1 VCWDEVLL
9 VRPDTLFGPAVYTGL
24 AASAEMSALRPLSA
38 RRRNSEP
45 PGLPC
50 RGRPLPDLSG
60 NDRVGERRPGEWH
73 AVCPGSR
80 RKREATGRLSSINP
94 VGKVPV
100 RRSGCYLGRRQ
111 VASLDRRIS
120 TGTNPGR
127 GSIMLRMVL
136 SGLLIPLSVGVLAA
150 MELRTP
156 PRAAVTV
163 VQPLAETTVG
173 ISDSHGA
180 LAKADRLE
188 ITYAKSETPTQPG
201 LVDERISPSEAT
213 TIGSPEAPR
222 IINRHRH
229 DPKTKKVT
237 TAALPKSK
245 PKTTD
250 IKRTAIPD
258 RSKAASDT
266 EPCRL
271 SAFGGLR
278 KALNSTGCEI

>member
-1 VCWDEVLL
+1 
-9 VRPDTLFGPAVYTGL
+9 
-24 AASAEMSALRPLSA
+24 
-38 RRRNSEP
+38 
-45 PGLPC
+45 
-50 RGRPLPDLSG
+50 
-60 NDRVGERRPGEWH
+60 
-73 AVCPGSR
+73 
-80 RKREATGRLSSINP
+80 
-94 VGKVPV
+94 
-100 RRSGCYLGRRQ
+100 
-111 VASLDRRIS
+111 
-120 TGTNPGR
+120 
-127 GSIMLRMVL
+127 MLRMVL
-136 SGLLIPLSVGVLAA
+136 SGLLIPLGVGVLVA

-163 VQPLAETTVG
+163 VRPLADTTVGIG

-188 ITYAKSETPTQPG
+188 ITHAKSEAPTQPG

-213 TIGSPEAPR
+213 SIGSPEAPR

-237 TAALPKSK
+237 TAAVPKSK

-278 KALNSTGCEI
+278 KALNSSGCDI

>member
-1 VCWDEVLL
+1 
-9 VRPDTLFGPAVYTGL
+9 
-24 AASAEMSALRPLSA
+24 
-38 RRRNSEP
+38 
-45 PGLPC
+45 
-50 RGRPLPDLSG
+50 
-60 NDRVGERRPGEWH
+60 
-73 AVCPGSR
+73 
-80 RKREATGRLSSINP
+80 
-94 VGKVPV
+94 
-100 RRSGCYLGRRQ
+100 
-111 VASLDRRIS
+111 
-120 TGTNPGR
+120 
-127 GSIMLRMVL
+127 MLRMVL
-136 SGLLIPLSVGVLAA
+136 VGLLIPLGKGVLAA
-150 MELRTP
+150 MEIGIP
-156 PRAAVTV
+156 PRAAATAVR
-163 VQPLAETTVG
+163 PLAETTVG

-229 DPKTKKVT
+229 HSKTKKVT
-237 TAALPKSK
+237 TAALAKAKPKS
-245 PKTTD
+245 TD

-278 KALNSTGCEI
+278 KALNSSGCEI